1 MKFIGDYHNRPISQY
16 IQTLLSLQS
25 PVLLES
31 LLLQTV
37 CLVPGERK
45 PLNFFQI
52 HPSQKTDKQNTD
64 TFYGPLSANT
74 RKV

>member
-16 IQTLLSLQS
+16 IQTFLSLQS

-37 CLVPGERK
+37 YFVPGERK
-45 PLNFFQI
+45 PLNFF
-52 HPSQKTDKQNTD
+52 
-64 TFYGPLSANT
+64 
-74 RKV
+74 